1 MMDSFL
7 RSRSVVRGGLSIAIV
22 LALILFGVIGF
33 LWTVGF
39 QPVSR
44 DALRVAKGSLSYNRV
59 SAQGTNSRR

>member
-22 LALILFGVIGF
+22 LALILFGAIGF

-39 QPVSR
+39 KPVSR

-59 SAQGTNSRR
+59 SAQGTNARR